1 MKGRLKWF
9 FPALVSVWLISCSH
23 MPGLGSKS
31 AQQPTAPTSPQASS
45 TQGIP
50 KAEIPEKEFNFG
62 MMAEDGN
69 YVHEFRILNRGTG
82 TLEIK
87 EVMAA

>member
-1 MKGRLKWF
+1 MKGRLKWIL
-9 FPALVSVWLISCSH
+9 PALVPVWLISCSH

-31 AQQPTAPTSPQASS
+31 AQQPTTPTSPQASS

-50 KAEIPEKEFNFG
+50 QAEIPEKEFNFG
-62 MMAEDGN
+62 LMAEDGN
-69 YVHEFRILNRGTG
+69 YAHEFRILNRGTG